1 MPANYLSVLV
11 LIVILSVLILKDLIV
26 VETAKVKTK

>member
-1 MPANYLSVLV
+1 MPTNLFVLV

-26 VETAKVKTK
+26 VETAKVRTK